1 MKKGESRSKSDI
13 LLNQMQIQPSSTDHE
28 VQLPFN
34 AHARFYFN
42 GSKVIPV
49 FQYSSVPVIQS
60 TVYRLPC
67 YCEDPKKL

>member
-49 FQYSSVPVIQS
+49 FQCSSNPVHCLQTPQWKS
-60 TVYRLPC
+60 
-67 YCEDPKKL
+67 D